1 MRISTMQQFNTG
13 LRSILNNQEGTL
25 NTQQQISTGRRVLT
39 PSDDPIASTRILQLQ
54 QDISLR
60 EQYQSNVD
68 AAKNRLNLEESIL
81 EGVTENI
88 TRIRELTVNAGN
100 GSMTLEDRTY
110 IAAEI
115 EQRLAALQDL
125 MNTKDASNTYIFS
138 GFKGETIPFEQRAGG
153 GVIYKGD
160 DGERSLNISNS
171 TTVQTNDTGK
181 ALFVD
186 ISSAENTFYTR
197 DNEANIGTGF
207 ITNGFVS
214 DQEAYDEFYPE
225 DMIIRFNPDG
235 FITPPGPNYSVV
247 SKSDNRPINGLTG
260 QGYKVGVEL
269 VVNGANFKIA
279 GQPEPGDSFLLNSSE
294 KQSVTDTVSGLVE
307 GLRSLDDNPE
317 ESAALDNLLETTLKN
332 LDFAQ
337 TSVSEV
343 RSEIGGRLNTI
354 DNIDNLHQDVD
365 LVSQEVLSNLQD
377 VDFAEAVS
385 RLSLQSFLLEAAQQ
399 SFTQINRLS
408 LFNTL

>member
-100 GSMTLEDRTY
+100 GSMTFEDRTY

>member
-125 MNTKDASNTYIFS
+125 MNTKDSSNTYIFS
-138 GFKGETIPFEQRAGG
+138 GFKGETIPFEQRPGG

-260 QGYKVGVEL
+260 QGYKVGAEL

>member
-25 NTQQQISTGRRVLT
+25 KTQQQISTGRRVLT

-60 EQYQSNVD
+60 EQYQKNVD

-88 TRIRELTVNAGN
+88 ARIRELTVNAGN
-100 GSMTLEDRTY
+100 GSMTLDDRTA

-115 EQRLAALQDL
+115 AQRLSSLEDL

-138 GFKGETIPFEQRAGG
+138 GFKGETLPFEKRPGG

-160 DGERSLNISNS
+160 DGERKLEISNS
-171 TTVQTNDTGK
+171 TKVQTNDTGK

-186 ISSAENTFYTR
+186 INSAEKTFYTR
-197 DNEANIGTGF
+197 DNERNIGTGF
-207 ITNGFVS
+207 ISNGFVT

-225 DMIIRFNPDG
+225 DIVIQFNPDG
-235 FITPPGPNYSVV
+235 FISPPGPNYSVLT
-247 SKSDNRPINGLTG
+247 KSDNRPIDGLSGVAYSAGTEIIINGI
-260 QGYKVGVEL
+260 
-269 VVNGANFKIA
+269 NFKIA
-279 GQPEPGDSFLLNSSE
+279 GEPEPGDSFFVISSE
-294 KQSVTDTVSGLVE
+294 KQSVTDTVAGLVE
-307 GLRSLDDNPE
+307 GLRRLDDNPTD
-317 ESAALDNLLETTLKN
+317 AASLDQLLETSLLN

-337 TSVSEV
+337 SSVSEV
-343 RSEIGGRLNTI
+343 RSELGGRLNTV

>member
-25 NTQQQISTGRRVLT
+25 KTQQQISTGRRVLT
-39 PSDDPIASTRILQLQ
+39 PADDPIASTRILQLQ

-60 EQYQSNVD
+60 EQYQKNVD

-81 EGVTENI
+81 EGVTDNI
-88 TRIRELTVNAGN
+88 ARIRELTVNAGN
-100 GSMTLEDRTY
+100 GSMTLEDRTA

-115 EQRLAALQDL
+115 EQRLFALEDL

-138 GFKGETIPFEQRAGG
+138 GFKGETLPFEKRPGG

-160 DGERSLNISNS
+160 DGERKLEISNS
-171 TTVQTNDTGK
+171 TKVQTNDTGK

-186 ISSAENTFYTR
+186 VKSAEKTFYTR
-197 DNEANIGTGF
+197 DNEKNEGNGF
-207 ITNGFVS
+207 ITNGFVT
-214 DQEAYDEFYPE
+214 DQAEYDDFYPE
-225 DMIIRFNPDG
+225 DIIIQFNPDS
-235 FITPPGPNYSVV
+235 FVTPASANYSVL

-260 QGYKVGVEL
+260 MNYIPGTEI
-269 VVNGANFKIA
+269 VVKGTSFKIA
-279 GQPEPGDSFLLNSSE
+279 GEPEPGDSFFVLSSE
-294 KQSVTDTVSGLVE
+294 KQSVTDTVASLVE
-307 GLRSLDDNPE
+307 GLRRLDDNPVDS
-317 ESAALDNLLETTLKN
+317 ESLDKLLETTLLN

-343 RSEIGGRLNTI
+343 RSELGGRLNTVE
-354 DNIDNLHQDVD
+354 NIDNLHQDVD
-365 LVSQEVLSNLQD
+365 LVSKEVLSNLQD

>member
-100 GSMTLEDRTY
+100 GSMTFEDRTY

-408 LFNTL
+408 LFNSL

>member
-25 NTQQQISTGRRVLT
+25 RTQQQISTGRRVLT
-39 PSDDPIASTRILQLQ
+39 PADDPIASTRILQLQ

-60 EQYQSNVD
+60 EQYQKNVD
-68 AAKNRLNLEESIL
+68 AAKNRLNLEEATL

-88 TRIRELTVNAGN
+88 ARVRELTVRAGD
-100 GSMTLEDRTY
+100 GSMTVDDRRS
-110 IAAEI
+110 IASEI
-115 EQRLAALQDL
+115 EQRLFALQDL

-138 GFKGETIPFEQRAGG
+138 GFKGETLPFEQRPGG

-160 DGERSLNISNS
+160 DGERSLEISNS
-171 TTVQTNDTGK
+171 TRVQTNDTGK

-186 ISSAENTFYTR
+186 VNSAENTFYTR
-197 DNEANIGTGF
+197 DNEINEGTGF
-207 ITNGFVS
+207 ITNGFVR
-214 DQEAYDEFYPE
+214 DQDAYDEFYPE
-225 DMIIRFNPDG
+225 DIVVQFNPDS
-235 FITPPGPNYSVV
+235 FVSPPGPNYSVL
-247 SKSDNRPINGLTG
+247 SKSDNRPIDGLVG
-260 QGYKVGVEL
+260 KGYTPGAEI
-269 VVNGANFKIA
+269 VVNGVNFKIA
-279 GQPEPGDSFLLNSSE
+279 GEPKQGDSFFIMSSE
-294 KQSVTDTVSGLVE
+294 KQSLTDTVSGLVE
-307 GLRSLDDNPE
+307 GLKILEDNPE
-317 ESAALDNLLETTLKN
+317 DSASLDKLLETTLQN

-354 DNIDNLHQDVD
+354 ENIDNLHQDVD
-365 LVSQEVLSNLQD
+365 LVSKEVLSNLQD

-385 RLSLQSFLLEAAQQ
+385 RLSLQSFLLEASQQ

>member
-25 NTQQQISTGRRVLT
+25 KTQQQISTGRRVLT
-39 PSDDPIASTRILQLQ
+39 PADDPIASTRILQLQ

-68 AAKNRLNLEESIL
+68 AAKNRINLEESIL

-88 TRIRELTVNAGN
+88 TRIRELTVSAGN
-100 GSMTLEDRTY
+100 GSMTLENRTY

-115 EQRLAALQDL
+115 EQRLDALQDL

-138 GFKGETIPFEQRAGG
+138 GFKGETLPFEQRPGG
-153 GVIYKGD
+153 GVIYQGD
-160 DGERSLNISNS
+160 DGERILNISNS
-171 TTVQTNDTGK
+171 TKVQTNDTGK
-181 ALFVD
+181 QLFVD
-186 ISSAENTFYTR
+186 IKSAENTFYTR
-197 DNEANIGTGF
+197 DNESNIGTGF

-214 DQEAYDEFYPE
+214 DQDAYDEFYPE

-235 FITPPGPNYSVV
+235 FISPPGPNYSVV

-260 QGYKVGVEL
+260 QGYVAGTEV

-279 GQPEPGDSFLLNSSE
+279 GEPEPGDSFLLNSSK
-294 KQSVTDTVSGLVE
+294 KQAVTDTVSGLVE
-307 GLRSLDDNPE
+307 GLRSLGDTPE
-317 ESAALDNLLETTLKN
+317 QSAALDNLLETTLKN

-343 RSEIGGRLNTI
+343 RSELGGRLNTI
-354 DNIDNLHQDVD
+354 ENIDNLHQDVD

>member
-60 EQYQSNVD
+60 EQYQSNVS

-81 EGVTENI
+81 ESVTDNI
-88 TRIRELTVNAGN
+88 TRIRELTVKAGN
-100 GSMTLEDRTY
+100 GSMTFEDRTY

-115 EQRLAALQDL
+115 DQRLAALQDL

-138 GFKGETIPFEQRAGG
+138 GFKGETIPFEQRPGG
-153 GVIYKGD
+153 GVVYKGD
-160 DGERSLNISNS
+160 DGERNLNISNS

-197 DNEANIGTGF
+197 DNESNIGTGF
-207 ITNGFVS
+207 ITNGFVN

-247 SKSDNRPINGLTG
+247 SKSDNRPINGLAG
-260 QGYKVGVEL
+260 QGYQPGAEI

-307 GLRSLDDNPE
+307 GLRSLGDNPE

-337 TSVSEV
+337 TSISEV

-408 LFNTL
+408 LFNSL